1 MTDNK
6 VVPFNPLD
14 KRHLGESVA
23 QAMLRK
29 QAVPMSE
36 LERFDGAGIYAI
48 YYSGNFE
55 AYEAITSINKE
66 GRFLAPIYVGKA
78 VPKGSRK
85 GGDLESS
92 PGQVLYNRLAQHKR
106 SIEEA
111 TNLDVADFHCR
122 YLVVD
127 DIWIPLGESL
137 IIAKFLPLWNKLIDG
152 FGNHDPGKG
161 RYAGFRPR
169 WDVIHPGRSW
179 AEKCREREETKDQI
193 VIEVKDYLRN
203 NPPPDDTTM
212 FSS

>member
-29 QAVPMSE
+29 PSIHMTE

-55 AYEAITSINKE
+55 AYEAIASRNKE

-92 PGQVLYNRLAQHKR
+92 PGQVLYSRLAQHQR

-111 TNLDVADFHCR
+111 TNLDVADFYCR

-137 IIAKFLPLWNKLIDG
+137 IIAKFLPLWNQLIDG

-169 WDVIHPGRSW
+169 WDVLHPGRPW
-179 AEKCREREETKDQI
+179 AEKCREREETSEQI

-203 NPPPDDTTM
+203 NPPPDDITM
-212 FSS
+212 ITF